1 MEFAS
6 IGNITFT
13 HRLHSAHIYIY
24 IYIRRLRSCAWELE
38 LNKMKARETE
48 FSNSKVFATN
58 LNIKGMSLAGSMF
71 ATRLKVGSNTRG
83 EDSMKNLVV
92 SKLSNTSSVLA
103 RNASSA
109 HWHLNK

>member
-1 MEFAS
+1 
-6 IGNITFT
+6 
-13 HRLHSAHIYIY
+13 
-24 IYIRRLRSCAWELE
+24 
-38 LNKMKARETE
+38 MKARETE

-71 ATRLKVGSNTRG
+71 ATRLKVGSREGNK

-103 RNASSA
+103 RNASNA